1 MNLENIRRHEMD
13 IEEEQQTP
21 DSLPEN
27 YSEMMSDG
35 SLGGSK
41 MTTGEEEMWYT
52 IDCLLILIAAL
63 LKHTWHPEKA
73 L

>member
-35 SLGGSK
+35 SF
-41 MTTGEEEMWYT
+41 WY
-52 IDCLLILIAAL
+52 
-63 LKHTWHPEKA
+63 
-73 L
+73 

>member
-27 YSEMMSDG
+27 YSEAMSEG
-35 SLGGSK
+35 SIGGSK
-41 MTTGEEEMWYT
+41 MTTG
-52 IDCLLILIAAL
+52 ICLIMY
-63 LKHTWHPEKA
+63 KG
-73 L
+73 